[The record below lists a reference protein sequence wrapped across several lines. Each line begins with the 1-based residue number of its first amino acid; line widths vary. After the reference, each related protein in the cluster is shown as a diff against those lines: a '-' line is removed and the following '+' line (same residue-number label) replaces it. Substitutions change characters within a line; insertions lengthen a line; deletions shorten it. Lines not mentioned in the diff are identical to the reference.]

1 VDLVDELGQ
10 LIERVNGLK
19 AHENKRRVHQI
30 KIEMHQRLETKCF
43 LRPRADIARGRKPNS
58 VRVGKGERPA
68 KASPAKETEGFR
80 RRGSDGFVANLFL
93 AGGFVFD
100 DSCLPVYAP

>member
-1 VDLVDELGQ
+1 MDLVDELGQ
-10 LIERVNGLK
+10 LIKRVNDFK

-30 KIEMHQRLETKCF
+30 KIEMHQRLETKCY
-43 LRPRADIARGRKPNS
+43 S

-68 KASPAKETEGFR
+68 KASPANETEGFR
-80 RRGSDGFVANLFL
+80 RRGSVGFVANLFL

-100 DSCLPVYAP
+100 YSCLPVYAP